1 MYSIGVST
9 PHSIDEEMFKKYS
22 EAGITHMEVS
32 VDKWNSEKLDFDKL
46 LEWSKK
52 YNVQLYSFH
61 LPFWPFNEIDISDEK
76 LASASIEYL
85 TEYIKKGSKIGID
98 KYIIHPSGEPIN
110 ECDRQKR
117 MEIAKQ
123 SLYTLAETA
132 KKYGSTIFVENLPRT
147 CLGRDS
153 RDIIELLSAHPDL
166 VACFDTN
173 HLLEE
178 DPIEFINKVG
188 VKIKTLHVSDYDFKN
203 ERHWLPGE
211 GMLDWQSILKA
222 LEKIGYNNVW
232 LYEIDLKAPN
242 TIIRPRDLEYGDFYK
257 NAKELFENKPL
268 TIISTPVENLK
279 KWNE

>member
-1 MYSIGVST
+1 M
-9 PHSIDEEMFKKYS
+9 
-22 EAGITHMEVS
+22 
-32 VDKWNSEKLDFDKL
+32 
-46 LEWSKK
+46 
-52 YNVQLYSFH
+52 
-61 LPFWPFNEIDISDEK
+61 
-76 LASASIEYL
+76 
-85 TEYIKKGSKIGID
+85 
-98 KYIIHPSGEPIN
+98 
-110 ECDRQKR
+110 
-117 MEIAKQ
+117 
-123 SLYTLAETA
+123 
-132 KKYGSTIFVENLPRT
+132 ENLPRT

-153 RDIIELLSAHPDL
+153 RDIIELLGAHPDL

-188 VKIKTLHVSDYDFKN
+188 DKIKTLHVSDYDLKN

-242 TIIRPRDLEYGDFYK
+242 TIIRPRDLEYSDFYK